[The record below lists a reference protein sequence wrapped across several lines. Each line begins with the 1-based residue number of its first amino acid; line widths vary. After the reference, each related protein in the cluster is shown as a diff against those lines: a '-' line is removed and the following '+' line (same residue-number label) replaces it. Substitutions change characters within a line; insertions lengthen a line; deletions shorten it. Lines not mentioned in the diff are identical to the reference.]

1 LQKATR
7 SAAACGILAL
17 ALAAPAFAIEAGGIK
32 FDDSIRLETQNLV
45 ANGAGVRSRFVFDV
59 YAIAL
64 YLPTKLGSY
73 DAIKG
78 NNGAKRIAIHTL
90 RDLSAQ
96 QFVDALSTGMQANS
110 SEAELTALKPA
121 MQQFADTL
129 LSIKEVRKGTPIS
142 IDYAPQSGTRISV
155 GGQPRGKDIAGE
167 PLYDALLKIWL
178 GDKPVQG
185 DLKNK
190 LLGN

>member
-7 SAAACGILAL
+7 SAAACGILAF
-17 ALAAPAFAIEAGGIK
+17 ALSAPAFAIEAGGIK
-32 FDDSIRLETQNLV
+32 FDDNIRLETQNLV

-110 SEAELTALKPA
+110 TETELTAIRPA

-155 GGQPRGKDIAGE
+155 GGQPRGKDIAGDAF
-167 PLYDALLKIWL
+167 YDALLKIWL

-190 LLGN
+190 LLGS